1 MDVVWKKEVNN
12 TWKAVVT
19 REAKN
24 YGLLTIQN
32 IKTRFEKKIRVNLS
46 FNADPNPEIEDI
58 LLWEELFEN
67 EIKKVV

>member
-67 EIKKVV
+67 EINKVV

>member
-32 IKTRFEKKIRVNLS
+32 IKTRFEKKIRVNLR